1 MLLPL
6 ESFFLK
12 NMLWMDDWWESRLNH
27 HCGAPS
33 WNILWYFMYLYLFD
47 AYCEFEWCYVLYI
60 PVELKWKETYWNW
73 SGPPLCYSIWHVILL
88 IPAMS
93 LTPGYPTKVVF
104 AWLGV
109 LAFQWYRCIGRFATV
124 INATEMIWKQSLC
137 PMMKFDL
144 NKFFSWIFTFGF
156 TGKTPWT
163 TTNYLCSLQNNVN
176 QVWELP
182 TVWLNRSWQTPLVQV
197 GLAQG
202 CHCHWVLLVS

>member
-1 MLLPL
+1 MTDENLDWITTVVLLPGIFYDIL
-6 ESFFLK
+6 CICIYLTLSANLNDVMYCIYLLK
-12 NMLWMDDWWESRLNH
+12 
-27 HCGAPS
+27 
-33 WNILWYFMYLYLFD
+33 
-47 AYCEFEWCYVLYI
+47 
-60 PVELKWKETYWNW
+60 LKWKETYWNW
-73 SGPPLCYSIWHVILL
+73 SGPPLCYSIGMWFFD
-88 IPAMS
+88 S
-93 LTPGYPTKVVF
+93 CNGFVF
-104 AWLGV
+104 ARISYKGCLR
-109 LAFQWYRCIGRFATV
+109 LAWCLWMQVIQMQRGGATV
-124 INATEMIWKQSLC
+124 IMLQIWYENSQCPKC

-163 TTNYLCSLQNNVN
+163 TTNYLYSLQNNVN